1 MSVNHSVSDLAT
13 IIRNGYLARKK
24 VVSSPV
30 SNLRESILKILKEEG
45 YISNYSKITSEKGK
59 GAEITKIKFDIHLKY
74 HLSNPV
80 VSEISVVSK
89 PGRRVYCNAD
99 SIPVVKNGLGTVII
113 STSNGVAADH
123 VARSSK
129 IGGEVLL
136 RVF

>member
-30 SNLRESILKILKEEG
+30 SGLRESILKILKEEG
-45 YISNYSKITSEKGK
+45 YILNYSKINLETKKGSSTVK
-59 GAEITKIKFDIHLKY
+59 AKFDIHLKY

-80 VSEISVVSK
+80 VSEISVISK
-89 PGRRVYCNAD
+89 PGKRVYCAAD
-99 SIPVVKNGLGTVII
+99 NLPVVKNGLGTVLI
-113 STSNGVAADH
+113 STSSGVVADH
-123 VARSSK
+123 IARSSK